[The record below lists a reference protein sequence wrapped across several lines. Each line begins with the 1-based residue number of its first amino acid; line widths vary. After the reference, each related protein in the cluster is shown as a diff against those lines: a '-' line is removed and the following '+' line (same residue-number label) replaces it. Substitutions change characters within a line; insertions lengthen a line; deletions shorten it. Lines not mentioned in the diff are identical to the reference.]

1 MVLCFVTSLANQ
13 RMLSFRVHSIAATLT
28 FPRPCGTMMCN
39 LSCTFL
45 QLKL

>member
-1 MVLCFVTSLANQ
+1 MVLCFVTSLA